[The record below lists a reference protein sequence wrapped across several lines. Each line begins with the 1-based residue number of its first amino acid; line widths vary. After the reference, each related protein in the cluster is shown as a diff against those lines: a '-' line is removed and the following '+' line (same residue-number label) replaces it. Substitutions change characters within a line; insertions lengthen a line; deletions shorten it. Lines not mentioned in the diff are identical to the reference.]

1 MMKYKKRR
9 DESDERDEPI
19 VSEDELDHEVGQK
32 IIFLG
37 SVVDPDPHDTQ
48 DFCNPDPDPHGH
60 HIKIWICICVK

>member
-32 IIFLG
+32 LIFLG
-37 SVVDPDPHDTQ
+37 SVVDPDPQ
-48 DFCNPDPDPHGH
+48 YFGNPDPHQT
-60 HIKIWICICVK
+60 KIRIRILVT